1 MPRRSRSPAEQRA
14 RHAARRLRELRQICP
29 ELPEDILSRVSLRTL
44 SFAVRKVGKGRDGCA
59 QTSLDAALP
68 DPRVQTGEKL
78 VDSLNKRVAS
88 AD

>member
-1 MPRRSRSPAEQRA
+1 MTKAVPAEKRA
-14 RHAARRLRELRQICP
+14 QHAARRLRELRQICP
-29 ELPEDILSRVSLRTL
+29 ELPDDILSRVSLRTL
-44 SFAVRKVGKGRDGCA
+44 SFAVRKVGKGRDGSA

-78 VDSLNKRVAS
+78 VDPFKQRVAS

>member
-1 MPRRSRSPAEQRA
+1 MTKAVPAEKRA
-14 RHAARRLRELRQICP
+14 QHAARRLRELRQICP

-44 SFAVRKVGKGRDGCA
+44 SFAVRKVGKGRDGSA
-59 QTSLDAALP
+59 QTSLDADPP

-78 VDSLNKRVAS
+78 VDFFNKRVAS

>member
-1 MPRRSRSPAEQRA
+1 MTKAAPSEKRVQ
-14 RHAARRLRELRQICP
+14 HAARRLRELRQICP

-44 SFAVRKVGKGRDGCA
+44 SFAVRKAGKGRDGCA

-68 DPRVQTGEKL
+68 PAPRVQTGEKL
-78 VDSLNKRVAS
+78 VDPFNKRVAS

>member
-59 QTSLDAALP
+59 QTSLDDL
-68 DPRVQTGEKL
+68 RVQTGEKL
-78 VDSLNKRVAS
+78 VNPLNKRVAS